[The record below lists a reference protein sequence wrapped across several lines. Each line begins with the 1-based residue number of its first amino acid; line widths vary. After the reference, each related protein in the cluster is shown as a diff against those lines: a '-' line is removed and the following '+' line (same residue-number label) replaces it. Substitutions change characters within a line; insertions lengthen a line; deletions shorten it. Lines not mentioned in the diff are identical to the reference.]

1 MKFGK
6 SLALMLSLLLVIA
19 LAMACGSAEPAP
31 AAPAGIT
38 AEELQAAIAGIQIP
52 EGLSESDVSEIV
64 SSAMSAQPGIT
75 AADLQSAVDAAEG
88 ITAEELQAA
97 IAGIEI
103 PEGLSESDVSSIVSS
118 AMSAQPGITA
128 ADVSKIVSDQLAA
141 QPGITAEDLQTAV
154 DSAVSKAVAEASMSA
169 PAPAAPAPA
178 MMAME
183 APHGTLDVAFPEL
196 GSYQMYI
203 PAVSFPQASLNMLA
217 AADSLVGRGL
227 DWVFW
232 GKLATS
238 WEVSPDQLTWTFN
251 LRQGV
256 PFHDDWGEFTA
267 EDLVFS
273 MEETVKEGTI
283 APRGPEYSRT
293 FFCDNCS
300 VTATD
305 RYTVETNTGVPIWDA
320 ITAFHIPGSDPV
332 YAMSKSQVTE
342 LEKSIGLDAANELI
356 VSTGPWKIVENRP
369 SEYWHFDAVM
379 DHYQKTPFFA
389 EMRFREIPEESSRIA
404 NFQTRRIDTFT
415 AVPDSIAI
423 LANTPGTLFM
433 AQKGAV
439 EQHLLF
445 YGQYY
450 TSADPSMCPGEPT
463 SNFPPPYPKTDQCP
477 TTGWDPDSPWVSANP
492 DMDSSEWDAAR
503 KVRLAMHLAIDRE
516 KLIEELLHGEA
527 VPLPMQGWSNQDF
540 PAEWVRPYDPERA
553 KELLAEAGYPDG
565 FEMDLIPMLRGAPSE
580 AEACEAIAAMWEA
593 VGLDVNLK
601 NVPFN
606 TVVEDQINYTAK
618 GYVAC
623 NASGAFIE
631 PMWLDSKMYL
641 ADGGWSPGMNHPVTS
656 RLFVDAF
663 NVFDKEERWKLSLE
677 AGQLM
682 WDNVLDHG
690 LWTANQIHALGPE
703 VGDWEEHLDTG
714 NPRRI
719 SSLEWAPH
727 RQ

>member
-6 SLALMLSLLLVIA
+6 LLALMLPLVLVMV
-19 LAMACGSAEPAP
+19 LAVACGGAEPQP
-31 AAPAGIT
+31 AAPAGGIT
-38 AEELQAAIAGIQIP
+38 AEELQGAIAGIQIPEGLSEADVSNIVSSAMAAQPGITAADLQTAVDAAEGITAAELQAAIAGIQIP
-52 EGLSESDVSEIV
+52 EGLSEADVSNVVSSAMAAQPGITAADVSEIV
-64 SSAMSAQPGIT
+64 ADQLAAQPGIT
-75 AADLQSAVDAAEG
+75 AADLQAAVDAA
-88 ITAEELQAA
+88 
-97 IAGIEI
+97 
-103 PEGLSESDVSSIVSS
+103 VV
-118 AMSAQPGITA
+118 
-128 ADVSKIVSDQLAA
+128 
-141 QPGITAEDLQTAV
+141 TAV
-154 DSAVSKAVAEASMSA
+154 MEAAASA
-169 PAPAAPAPA
+169 PAPATSAPA

-196 GSYQMYI
+196 GSYQMYL

-227 DWVFW
+227 DWEFY

-251 LRQGV
+251 LREGV
-256 PFHDDWGEFTA
+256 PFHEDWGEFTA

-273 MEETVKEGTI
+273 MEAIVKEGTI
-283 APRGPEYSRT
+283 APRGQEYKRT
-293 FFCDNCS
+293 FFCDDCS

-305 RYTVETNTGVPIWDA
+305 RYTVETNTGAPIWDA
-320 ITAFHIPGSDPV
+320 ITTFHIPGSDPV
-332 YAMSKSQVTE
+332 YAMSKKQVTE

-356 VSTGPWKIVENRP
+356 VSTGPWKIAENRP
-369 SEYWHFDAVM
+369 GEYWHFEAVL
-379 DHYQKTPFFA
+379 DHYLKTPFFA
-389 EMRFREIPEESSRIA
+389 EMRFWELPEESTRIA

-415 AVPDSIAI
+415 AVPDSITL
-423 LANTPGTLFM
+423 LANTPGTMFM

-450 TSADPSMCPGEPT
+450 TSADPSTCPGEPT
-463 SNFPPPYPKTDQCP
+463 SNFPPPYPTTDRCP
-477 TTGWDPDSPWVSANP
+477 TSGWDPDSPWVSANP
-492 DMDSSEWDAAR
+492 DMDSPEWDAAR
-503 KVRLAMHLAIDRE
+503 KVRLAMHLGIDRE

-527 VPLPMQGWSNQDF
+527 VPLPMQGWSNQAF
-540 PAEWVRPYDPERA
+540 KPEWVREYDPAQARQ
-553 KELLAEAGYPDG
+553 LLAEAGYPDG
-565 FEMDLIPMLRGAPSE
+565 FEMELIPMLRGAPSE

-593 VGLDVNLK
+593 IGLDVNLQ
-601 NVPFN
+601 NIPFN
-606 TVVEDQINYTAK
+606 TVVEKQLDYTAK

-663 NVFDKEERWKLSLE
+663 NTFDKEERWKLSLE

-719 SSLEWAPH
+719 SALEWAPH
-727 RQ
+727 R